1 MKTKVVY
8 PELIIHTTPLE
19 RVEYHA
25 VEEYTYIYLD
35 DVNEKRWRLKVYVN
49 VAIKIVA
56 FDCTS
61 WNDLRDSPSECF
73 ENGDR
78 SFDSKFERHILEVI
92 DSEWIKE
99 LTETTLKTID
109 PALDSLENARHFILP
124 LYDTVIEFVA
134 WDIILEEADKA

>member
-1 MKTKVVY
+1 M
-8 PELIIHTTPLE
+8 
-19 RVEYHA
+19 
-25 VEEYTYIYLD
+25 
-35 DVNEKRWRLKVYVN
+35 
-49 VAIKIVA
+49 AIKIVA

-92 DSEWIKE
+92 DSEWIKV